1 MFYNFNFCIYGSPHR
16 YSIKAGVMDNI
27 TNVVFVIFDR
37 DVTMLFNRTCADV
50 LQSLGGA
57 REGAIHPEISVLV
70 NHTYLFKV

>member
-1 MFYNFNFCIYGSPHR
+1 
-16 YSIKAGVMDNI
+16 MDNI